1 MAFDEKYLDVL
12 QNIEFAIVQ
21 IYRQYPELH
30 DYEVMNALEA
40 AIDFYAAQ
48 RINRNPR
55 DFNLSDRAAL
65 VAENVKNLCDW
76 RLGRKSKEID
86 PTNLEGS
93 EKDQLEMTPKTIDE
107 IITCFGIHREVDI
120 SLTVLELPVGEF
132 IENYAILLFDDR
144 KRPDAFCEQH

>member
-30 DYEVMNALEA
+30 DFEVMNALEA

-55 DFNLSDRAAL
+55 EFNLSDRATL

-86 PTNLEGS
+86 PKNLEGS
-93 EKDQLEMTPKTIDE
+93 EKDQIEMKPKNIDE
-107 IITCFGIHREVDI
+107 IISC
-120 SLTVLELPVGEF
+120 LKTVLGSVKKWNKQGGRQGYLNFVSPF
-132 IENYAILLFDDR
+132 I
-144 KRPDAFCEQH
+144 K

>member
-48 RINRNPR
+48 RISRNPR
-55 DFNLSDRAAL
+55 DFNLSDRATL
-65 VAENVKNLCDW
+65 VAENVKKLCDW
-76 RLGRKSKEID
+76 RLGRKTID

-93 EKDQLEMTPKTIDE
+93 EKDQIEMKSKNIDE
-107 IITCFGIHREVDI
+107 IITC
-120 SLTVLELPVGEF
+120 LKTVLGSVKKWNKQGGRQGYLSFVSQF
-132 IENYAILLFDDR
+132 I
-144 KRPDAFCEQH
+144 K

>member
-21 IYRQYPELH
+21 IYRKFPELH
-30 DYEVMNALEA
+30 DFEVMNALEA

-55 DFNLSDRAAL
+55 EFNLSDRATL

-76 RLGRKSKEID
+76 RLGRKSID
-86 PTNLEGS
+86 TTNLEGF
-93 EKDQLEMTPKTIDE
+93 EKDQLELKPKTIDE
-107 IITCFGIHREVDI
+107 IITC
-120 SLTVLELPVGEF
+120 LKTVLGSVKKWNKRGGRQGYLNFVSPF
-132 IENYAILLFDDR
+132 I
-144 KRPDAFCEQH
+144 K